1 MKNKILVIV
10 AHPDDEV
17 LGVGGTILKHIH
29 DGDEVDILIL
39 GDGETSRDSGTDIHK
54 REEQARNASKVM
66 GVKNIFLE
74 KYLDN
79 QFDTIP
85 LLTII
90 KKIESVLEEVKPSI
104 IYTHYYND
112 LNIDHCLVSRAV
124 VTACRP
130 NILSG
135 IKKILVFETPSSTE
149 WQIKDQSHIFCPT
162 EYNNI
167 ADFIDKKLDILKIY
181 KDELADYPHPR
192 SIEGIKI
199 LAQYRALESGF
210 KYAEAFQLIRSL
222 HN

>member
-1 MKNKILVIV
+1 MKNNILVVV

-17 LGVGGTILKHIH
+17 LGIGGTIIKHVN
-29 DGDEVDILIL
+29 DGDEVNILIL
-39 GDGETSRDSGTDIHK
+39 GDGETSRDSGADIKK
-54 REEQARNASKVM
+54 RELQARSVSQVM

-79 QFDTIP
+79 QFDIIP

-90 KKIESVLEEVKPSI
+90 KKIESVLKEVKPSI

-112 LNIDHCLVSRAV
+112 LNIDHCLVAQAV
-124 VTACRP
+124 ITACRP
-130 NILSG
+130 NTSSG
-135 IKKILVFETPSSTE
+135 IKKILAFETPSSTE
-149 WQIKDQSHIFCPT
+149 WQIKDQSHVFCPT

-167 ADFIDKKLDILKIY
+167 TDFIDKKIDILKIY

-192 SIEGIKI
+192 SVEGIKI
-199 LAQYRALESGF
+199 LAQYRGLESGF

-222 HN
+222 RN